1 MAKEIEKETKKPKK
15 RTTAKKQI
23 EKKAE
28 IKKEEVK
35 IVEEKEKVKVKEK
48 TMKMSYSYKDTI
60 IVMILSIIIGL
71 LFGSVV
77 THYMDDVKHPD
88 ELDDFNEVYKDIREN
103 YYKKTNKN
111 NLTISSLQGLIN
123 GLNDRYSYIDDRKT
137 AVVEYEESVEGSFIG
152 IGITVNI
159 NENGRIHVVSVF
171 EDSPASKA
179 GINPDDVILTMDG
192 VEYDSSNEID
202 FSYNVKTSKVGKK
215 IELGILRDEVVITKE
230 VELDEVQEESVSYYE
245 REENGRHIGVFTIN
259 NFADNAYDQFYKY
272 YEKDKDVLD
281 SIILDVRCNNEGRME
296 NAVKIASLFL
306 DKDSILYYTHKN
318 NKYEVVKTT
327 ENKEINIPVVVVI
340 NGGTRSSGEMLASA
354 LNTDIGAPIVGGKS
368 FGKGYLQK
376 MVQLNNGKALYYTVS
391 EWVTAKKE
399 TVEEVGINPTYEVI
413 SEEGSLEDKAINKAI
428 EVLLNK

>member
-137 AVVEYEESVEGSFIG
+137 AVVEYEEAVEGSFIG

-179 GINPDDVILTMDG
+179 GINPDDVI
-192 VEYDSSNEID
+192 
-202 FSYNVKTSKVGKK
+202 
-215 IELGILRDEVVITKE
+215 
-230 VELDEVQEESVSYYE
+230 
-245 REENGRHIGVFTIN
+245 
-259 NFADNAYDQFYKY
+259 
-272 YEKDKDVLD
+272 
-281 SIILDVRCNNEGRME
+281 
-296 NAVKIASLFL
+296 
-306 DKDSILYYTHKN
+306 KN
-318 NKYEVVKTT
+318 
-327 ENKEINIPVVVVI
+327 
-340 NGGTRSSGEMLASA
+340 
-354 LNTDIGAPIVGGKS
+354 
-368 FGKGYLQK
+368 
-376 MVQLNNGKALYYTVS
+376 
-391 EWVTAKKE
+391 
-399 TVEEVGINPTYEVI
+399 
-413 SEEGSLEDKAINKAI
+413 
-428 EVLLNK
+428 